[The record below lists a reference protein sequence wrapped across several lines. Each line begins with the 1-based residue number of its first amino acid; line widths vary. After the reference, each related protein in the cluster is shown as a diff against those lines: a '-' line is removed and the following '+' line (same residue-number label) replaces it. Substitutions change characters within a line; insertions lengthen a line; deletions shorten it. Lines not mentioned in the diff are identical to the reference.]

1 MDNNN
6 NINSNHSWDAQTY
19 NKVSNNVQLQWGLK
33 LIDQRVWTG
42 YETVMDAGAGS
53 GNLTKILA
61 GKVPQGQIYAV
72 DADPSMVQQA
82 KSNLSGCSN
91 VQVIHSSMDK
101 VSLPTEVDVIFSNSA
116 LHWIL
121 DQEALFLHFWQLLK
135 PKGELLIE
143 YGAHGNIERPLSVI
157 LKITQS
163 DQFREH
169 FVNWKQSWYF
179 PKPDDIEK
187 LLQKAKFRNIQIN
200 LSKRATIFPDRDSFA
215 TFIRTV
221 VMKPFLGYLPD
232 TKKKE
237 QFLDVFLN
245 EFERFGLGWSVD
257 FMRLGISAK
266 KLWQKDFPHAG
277 NLSQ

>member
-1 MDNNN
+1 
-6 NINSNHSWDAQTY
+6 
-19 NKVSNNVQLQWGLK
+19 
-33 LIDQRVWTG
+33 
-42 YETVMDAGAGS
+42 
-53 GNLTKILA
+53 
-61 GKVPQGQIYAV
+61 
-72 DADPSMVQQA
+72 
-82 KSNLSGCSN
+82 LSGCSN
-91 VQVIHSSMDK
+91 VQVIHSSMEK

-121 DQEALFLHFWQLLK
+121 EQEALFLHFWKLLK

-169 FVNWKQSWYF
+169 FVNWKQSCYF
-179 PKPDDIEK
+179 PKPDDIER
-187 LLQKAKFRNIQIN
+187 LLQRAKFRNIQIN

-215 TFIRTV
+215 IFIRTV

-232 TKKKE
+232 AKKKE

-257 FMRLGISAK
+257 FMRLGISAEK
-266 KLWQKDFPHAG
+266 IVA
-277 NLSQ
+277 